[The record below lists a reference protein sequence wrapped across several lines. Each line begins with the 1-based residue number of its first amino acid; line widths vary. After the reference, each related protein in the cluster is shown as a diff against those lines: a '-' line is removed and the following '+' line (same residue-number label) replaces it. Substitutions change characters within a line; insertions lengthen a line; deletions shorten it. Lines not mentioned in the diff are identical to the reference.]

1 MWSYTLCKTLEW
13 LLNHSIKELERLRG
27 APFCTK
33 FESMFD
39 GTVEYF
45 DDESEREDEED
56 EDDDEED
63 CHDEEEDEDDD
74 E

>member
-1 MWSYTLCKTLEW
+1 MWSCTLCKTLKW
-13 LLNHSIKELERLRG
+13 LLNHSIKKLERLRG
-27 APFCTK
+27 APFCIK

-63 CHDEEEDEDDD
+63 CHDEEEDENDD